1 MQLAPPYA
9 PPSVNPAP
17 PAPARD
23 GADAA
28 WPVALLGVPFDP
40 LTLADAVERIETMVE
55 AWTPHYVVTANV
67 DFLVQAQ
74 RDAELRRILVDAD
87 LVLCDGTPLVWASR
101 WLGNT
106 LPGRAAGSD
115 LVPLLLQR
123 AALRGWKVFMLGAAP
138 GVAAEAARRVMKQY
152 PTLPEIAHY
161 SPPFKPLAEMNHE
174 EIIAR
179 IQAEQPEV
187 LLVSFGCPK
196 QEKWIARNY
205 RALGVPVVIGVGA
218 TIDFLAGNVRRAPR
232 WMQRSG
238 TEWLFRLLQ
247 EPKRLFRRYAD
258 DFRHFLP
265 ALLAQRRQLPPVD
278 APAAATANG
287 HGYASLSESTLY
299 GLKVRA
305 CEQLDRHGLQK
316 ESRFWREAL
325 EQRGH
330 CLVDLGEV
338 RAIDSTG
345 LAFLAYWQ
353 KRLAKR
359 RRNLVLFR
367 PSAAVRTAIAQ
378 AGLADQFIV
387 TDGTP
392 PVGRAGVP
400 KREGMENAYAKDG
413 GAVTTSASTRASGSA
428 AP

>member
-1 MQLAPPYA
+1 MQIAPPYA
-9 PPSVNPAP
+9 NPSVHPAP
-17 PAPARD
+17 LPPKRV
-23 GADAA
+23 GADSA

-40 LTLADAVERIETMVE
+40 LTLTDAVDRIETMVE
-55 AWTPHYVVTANV
+55 AATPHYLVTANV

-123 AALRGWKVFMLGAAP
+123 AAVKGWKIFMLGAAE
-138 GVAAEAARRVMKQY
+138 GVGAEAARRVAAQY

-161 SPPFKPLAEMNHE
+161 SPPFKPLAQMNHA
-174 EIIAR
+174 EIIER
-179 IQAEQPEV
+179 IRAAQPDV

-196 QEKWIARNY
+196 QEKWIAMHY
-205 RALGVPVVIGVGA
+205 RALGVPVVVGVGA
-218 TIDFLAGNVRRAPR
+218 TLDFLAGQVRRAPR

-258 DFRHFLP
+258 DFRHFFP
-265 ALLAQRRQLPPVD
+265 ALLAQRRHLPPPD
-278 APAAATANG
+278 ATTPTDSS
-287 HGYASLSESTLY
+287 YAPISESTLY

-316 ESRFWREAL
+316 EDRFWREAL
-325 EQRGH
+325 EQTGH

-359 RRNLVLFR
+359 QRNLVLFR
-367 PSAAVRTAIAQ
+367 PSAAVRDALAK
-378 AGLADQFIV
+378 AGLIEQFII

-392 PVGRAGVP
+392 PARAGVP
-400 KREGMENAYAKDG
+400 KRNGSV
-413 GAVTTSASTRASGSA
+413 AVPATS
-428 AP
+428 